1 MRVSASYDAN
11 GQLVLLTGHI
21 NSSDRLSSP
30 VSGKSAPHI
39 GNATLTM
46 SPHGGVSVSDAV
58 GLYTEWA

>member
-21 NSSDRLSSP
+21 SSSDRLSSP

-39 GNATLTM
+39 GNATM
-46 SPHGGVSVSDAV
+46 NPHGCVSVSDAV
-58 GLYTEWA
+58 GLYTQWA